1 MMPSEIGLKM
11 PQRGPSALGI
21 TCVALALCCAAPPRA
36 RACGPDLN
44 SDFVVATLG
53 VGAGVSW
60 MVFGIVDL
68 RAAAGGRPLSSGD
81 ATAEMLFPGVASLL
95 MGAGLVGSRQSEFG
109 VTAVVAG
116 TWFTLHGGYTLIA
129 GGGDRATD
137 VPALAPA
144 ASPAHAPRPTP
155 GHFNVALNPD
165 PRSPRA
171 TLSLTF

>member
-21 TCVALALCCAAPPRA
+21 TCVALALCFAAPPRA
-36 RACGPDLN
+36 RACGVPEG
-44 SDFVVATLG
+44 SDFVVATFG
-53 VGAGVSW
+53 VGAGISW

-68 RAAAGGRPLSSGD
+68 RAAAEGRPLSSRD
-81 ATAEMLFPGVASLL
+81 ATAEMLFPGLASLL
-95 MGAGLVGSRQSEFG
+95 MGASLVDSRQSGFG

-137 VPALAPA
+137 VPARAPA
-144 ASPAHAPRPTP
+144 ALPAHAPHPMP

-171 TLSLTF
+171 TLSVTF